1 MSVHV
6 IWCQTTKQLQA
17 GIARSFSDLWVVISV
32 SYLPRAYNEYC
43 NVTSY
48 VAEYKWNTLTNS
60 FKKIAAERTFI
71 PLPSSPLLITGSHAP
86 TLTYSIAIT
95 LSLRHV
101 APMTSKVHRFLS

>member
-43 NVTSY
+43 NVTS
-48 VAEYKWNTLTNS
+48 K
-60 FKKIAAERTFI
+60 
-71 PLPSSPLLITGSHAP
+71 
-86 TLTYSIAIT
+86 
-95 LSLRHV
+95 LRG
-101 APMTSKVHRFLS
+101 